1 MVGMEILLSDR
12 IGDVSQLTLGEE
24 QFSRKKRE
32 KEPPYIFT
40 SDKEF
45 HVPPVGAIPTYEIH
59 VQKKELREEW
69 ELILIGRTLLPA
81 IPEDE
86 MRQRL
91 EELFT
96 VASPYEFTI
105 YPVKEESRHVEG
117 PYQLIPLVWGS
128 DGRGISYRGY
138 SMERRSLMLLEMQ
151 RFIPED
157 RIRHLFNPHP
167 FYAMIERIH
176 STAWKGTLEEKL
188 L

>member
-1 MVGMEILLSDR
+1 MEILLSDR

-24 QFSRKKRE
+24 QFSREKRE
-32 KEPPYIFT
+32 KEPPYIFV
-40 SDKEF
+40 SDKK
-45 HVPPVGAIPTYEIH
+45 VYLLKRDMIPTYEIH
-59 VQKKELREEW
+59 VQKNEVSGDREI
-69 ELILIGRTLLPA
+69 ILIGRTPLPA
-81 IPEDE
+81 IPEGE

-105 YPVKEESRHVEG
+105 YPVKEESRNAEG

-138 SMERRSLMLLEMQ
+138 SVDGRSLMLLEMQ

-157 RIRHLFNPHP
+157 RIRNLFNPHP

-176 STAWKGTLEEKL
+176 RTAREGTLEEKPL
-188 L
+188 